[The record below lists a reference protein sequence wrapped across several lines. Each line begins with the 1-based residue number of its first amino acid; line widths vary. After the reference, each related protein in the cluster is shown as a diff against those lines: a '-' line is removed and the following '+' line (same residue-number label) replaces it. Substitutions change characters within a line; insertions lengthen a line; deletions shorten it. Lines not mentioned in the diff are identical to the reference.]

1 MFYYLDESGRD
12 HVVWYLDATTA
23 SSEVATLES
32 LGIKNLSLWRMGSED
47 PEIWNIMERFA
58 RGTK

>member
-1 MFYYLDESGRD
+1 MFYYLDESNRD
-12 HVVWYLDATTA
+12 HVVWYLDATTMQD
-23 SSEVATLES
+23 EVTLVDS
-32 LGIKNLSLWRMGSED
+32 LGIQNLSLWRMGSED